1 MLDSPIVVLFFF
13 ISFITAMY
21 LLFILPGNVVKKI
34 LTVVLLGVIG
44 LCLVL
49 TVAEMPTFG
58 DPANPAQNEIPQ
70 RYVERGVEETG
81 VYNIISAVLIDYRAL
96 DTFGEATVI
105 FIAIAAVIAT
115 LRAH

>member
-1 MLDSPIVVLFFF
+1 MLDSPVVVLFFF
-13 ISFITAMY
+13 IALITSFYI
-21 LLFILPGNVVKKI
+21 LFILPGTIVRRI
-34 LTVVLLGVIG
+34 LTILLLGVIG
-44 LCLVL
+44 FCLVL

-58 DPANPAQNEIPQ
+58 DEANPANNEIPE
-70 RYVERGVEETG
+70 RYVYEGVEETG